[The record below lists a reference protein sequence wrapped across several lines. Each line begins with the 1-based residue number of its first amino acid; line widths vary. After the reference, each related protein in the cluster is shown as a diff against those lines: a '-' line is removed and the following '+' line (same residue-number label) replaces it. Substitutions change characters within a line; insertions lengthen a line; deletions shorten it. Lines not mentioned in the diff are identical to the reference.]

1 MVKNTKT
8 WISWERNII
17 FLQNKKV
24 LNLCLRWHIL
34 KNYRFV
40 AEVTFKWINTVT
52 ANLCDLIEIS
62 KEEKSKN
69 YVKDDLQILQTFIAS
84 IIVIIQ
90 NNGKPKSD
98 PETV

>member
-1 MVKNTKT
+1 M
-8 WISWERNII
+8 
-17 FLQNKKV
+17 
-24 LNLCLRWHIL
+24 

-52 ANLCDLIEIS
+52 AKLCDLIEIS

-98 PETV
+98 PEKV